1 MRVLVLGGT
10 SFIGRSVVERLYE
23 RGDEVAVA
31 HRGKTEPTDLVPA
44 VHIHADR
51 QELGARTAEI
61 RDFVADAIVDSNALT
76 GADVDAV
83 TEVVPDVP
91 TVVLS
96 SQDVYQ
102 AFTALREG
110 RCEAPVPLDE
120 NAELRG
126 DRYPY
131 RGKGYEGIPDDYDK
145 LDVEERW
152 LPRGAVV
159 LRLPMVYGP
168 HDDQQRENAILRR
181 IRSGRIAIPMGE
193 GTLLWTRAHV
203 DDVATAVL
211 AALDTRAADGL
222 TVNIGEERVFPIRA
236 WYQHILEAADSSAE
250 LVTVPDAVVPA
261 DLSLSTAHPQH
272 MLASVGRARELLD
285 WSAGDP
291 AARVR
296 ESVRW
301 HLAQAQQP
309 AWTPHDE
316 SIDEEALASRGSR

>member
-10 SFIGRSVVERLYE
+10 SFIGRRVVERLHE

-31 HRGKTEPTDLVPA
+31 HRGKTEPDHWVPA

-51 QELGARTAEI
+51 QDFRFRASQI
-61 RDFVADAIVDSNALT
+61 RAFAAQAVVDSNALT

-83 TEVVPDVP
+83 TGILPDVP

-102 AFTALREG
+102 AITALRAG
-110 RCEAPVPLDE
+110 RCDASVPLDE
-120 NAELRG
+120 SGELRR

-131 RGKGYEGIPDDYDK
+131 RGRGYDGVPDDYEK

-168 HDDQQRENAILRR
+168 HDDQQREDPILRR
-181 IRSGRIAIPMGE
+181 VQSGSTAIPIGE

-203 DDVATAVL
+203 DDVARAVL
-211 AALDTRAADGL
+211 AAIGTRAADGRA
-222 TVNIGEERVFPIRA
+222 VNIGEERVFPIRS
-236 WYQHILEAADSSAE
+236 WYQQILDAAGSSAE
-250 LVTVPDAVVPA
+250 LVTVPDTVVPP
-261 DLSLSTAHPQH
+261 DLSISKAHPQH
-272 MLASVGRARELLD
+272 LLASVRLASDLLD
-285 WSAGDP
+285 WTAGDP
-291 AARVR
+291 ATRVK

-301 HLAQAQQP
+301 HLEQPHQSSWSPDQQS
-309 AWTPHDE
+309 ADE
-316 SIDEEALASRGSR
+316 AALASG